1 MPTSLRISEDTRS
14 MLEVKAKVHRRSLAG
29 QADYYI
35 RLGILAEENPDLPL
49 LFLREILEGRAE
61 TEAGLAEEYRF
72 GVLK

>member
-61 TEAGLAEEYRF
+61 TEAGMAQEYRF

>member
-35 RLGILAEENPDLPL
+35 RLGILAEENPDLSL

-61 TEAGLAEEYRF
+61 TEAGMAEEYRF